1 MDTLIK
7 ILVVEDE
14 MIIAAK
20 ISMQLTSLG
29 YEVTGILPRGEQAIQ
44 AVKENKPDIILLD
57 INLKGEIDG
66 IETARQIQQF
76 AEIPVIYLTANSD
89 EATFNRA
96 KPTRPYAFISKPF
109 KQLDL
114 QRAIE
119 LTISRMAENETGI
132 PAANENAIHT
142 ENKTA
147 EEQPFI
153 LSDRI
158 FVRHKEKMIKI
169 MVADILYMEADRNYS
184 RIFTSNR
191 EYLLSITLKVIEEK
205 MSMQLFMRIHRSYLI
220 NITHVDEVA
229 ENHVMIA
236 KKSIPIGTGMRE
248 QLMHRMQTL

>member
-44 AVKENKPDIILLD
+44 QVKENKPDIILLD
-57 INLKGEIDG
+57 INLKGQLDG
-66 IETARQIQQF
+66 IETAVQIQQF
-76 AEIPVIYLTANSD
+76 AQIPIIYLTANSD

-96 KPTRPYAFISKPF
+96 KPTKPYAFISKPF

-119 LTISRMAENETGI
+119 LTISRMAESATGI
-132 PAANENAIHT
+132 KNENTIG
-142 ENKTA
+142 

-153 LSDRI
+153 LDDRI
-158 FVRHKEKMIKI
+158 FVRYKEKMIKI
-169 MVADILYMEADRNYS
+169 MLADILYMEADRNYS
-184 RIFTSNR
+184 RIFTNSR
-191 EYLLSITLKVIEEK
+191 EYVLSITLKNIEEK
-205 MSMQLFMRIHRSYLI
+205 MSLQLFMRIHRSYLI
-220 NITHVDEVA
+220 HMGNINKVRTVNAH
-229 ENHVMIA
+229 
-236 KKSIPIGTGMRE
+236 E
-248 QLMHRMQTL
+248 QLQGHLFFYVFQGYG

>member
-1 MDTLIK
+1 MDALIK

-29 YEVTGILPRGEQAIQ
+29 YEVTGILPRGEEALLHIE
-44 AVKENKPDIILLD
+44 ENKPDIVLLD
-57 INLKGEIDG
+57 INLKGKIDG
-66 IETARQIQQF
+66 VETAAQMQLRNN
-76 AEIPVIYLTANSD
+76 IPIIYLTANSD

-119 LTISRMAENETGI
+119 LTISRMAEKGNGL
-132 PAANENAIHT
+132 NAT
-142 ENKTA
+142 SKME

-158 FVRHKEKMIKI
+158 FVRHKDKMIKI

-191 EYLLSITLKVIEEK
+191 EYLLSITLKVLEEK

-220 NITHVDEVA
+220 NIFHVDEVT
-229 ENHVMIA
+229 ESHVMIGQ
-236 KKSIPIGTGMRE
+236 KPVPIGTGMRE
-248 QLMHRMQTL
+248 QLLVRIKTL

>member
-29 YEVTGILPRGEQAIQ
+29 YEVTGILPRGEEAL
-44 AVKENKPDIILLD
+44 VHMEENKPDIVLLD
-57 INLKGEIDG
+57 INLKGRIDG
-66 IETARQIQQF
+66 IETAALMQQRNN
-76 AEIPVIYLTANSD
+76 IPIIYLTANSD

-119 LTISRMAENETGI
+119 LTISRMASTDNGV
-132 PAANENAIHT
+132 HT
-142 ENKTA
+142 ESKTG
-147 EEQPFI
+147 EEQPYI

-184 RIFTSNR
+184 RIFTKQK
-191 EYLLSITLKVIEEK
+191 EYLLSVTLKTIEEK
-205 MSMQLFMRIHRSYLI
+205 LSMDLFMRIHRSYII
-220 NITHVDEVA
+220 NLTHVDEVA
-229 ENHVMIA
+229 EGHLVIDQ
-236 KKSIPIGTGMRE
+236 KPIPLGTGMRE
-248 QLMHRMQTL
+248 QLMQRIKTL

>member
-44 AVKENKPDIILLD
+44 HVKENKPDIILLD
-57 INLKGEIDG
+57 INLKGELDG
-66 IETARQIQQF
+66 IETARQVQQF
-76 AEIPVIYLTANSD
+76 ADIPIIYLTANSD

-96 KPTRPYAFISKPF
+96 KPTKPYAFITKPF

-119 LTISRMAENETGI
+119 LTISRMAEIDTGI
-132 PAANENAIHT
+132 NNENT
-142 ENKTA
+142 TGD
-147 EEQPFI
+147 EQPFV

-158 FVRHKEKMIKI
+158 FVRYKEKMIKI
-169 MVADILYMEADRNYS
+169 MLADILYMEADRNYS
-184 RIFTSNR
+184 HIFTSSR
-191 EYLLSITLKVIEEK
+191 EYVLSITLKNIEEK

-229 ENHVMIA
+229 ENYVMIA
-236 KKSIPIGTGMRE
+236 QKNVPLGTGMRE
-248 QLMHRMQTL
+248 QLMQRIQTL

>member
-20 ISMQLTSLG
+20 ISMQLTNLG

-44 AVKENKPDIILLD
+44 QVKENKPDIILLD

-66 IETARQIQQF
+66 IETARQVQLYDD
-76 AEIPVIYLTANSD
+76 IPIIYLTANSD

-96 KPTRPYAFISKPF
+96 KPTKPYAFISKPF

-119 LTISRMAENETGI
+119 LTISRMAGNATGV
-132 PAANENAIHT
+132 NT
-142 ENKTA
+142 ESKTGEA
-147 EEQPFI
+147 QPFI

-158 FVRHKEKMIKI
+158 FVRFKDKMVKI
-169 MVADILYMEADRNYS
+169 MLADILFLEADRNYS
-184 RIFTSNR
+184 RIFTSTK
-191 EYLLSITLKVIEEK
+191 EYVLAITLKTIEDK
-205 MSMQLFMRIHRSYLI
+205 MNMMSFMRIHRSYLVNI
-220 NITHVDEVA
+220 NQVDEVT
-229 ENHVMIA
+229 ESHVMIA
-236 KKSIPIGTGMRE
+236 QKPIPLGSGMRE
-248 QLMHRMQTL
+248 QLMHRIRTL

>member
-44 AVKENKPDIILLD
+44 QVKENKPDIILLD
-57 INLKGEIDG
+57 INLRGQLDG
-66 IETARQIQQF
+66 IQTALQIQQF
-76 AEIPVIYLTANSD
+76 AQIPIIYLTANSD
-89 EATFNRA
+89 EVTFNRA
-96 KPTRPYAFISKPF
+96 KPTKPYAFISKPF

-119 LTISRMAENETGI
+119 LTISRMAENATGI
-132 PAANENAIHT
+132 NIENTIGD
-142 ENKTA
+142 
-147 EEQPFI
+147 EQPFI

-158 FVRHKEKMIKI
+158 FVRYKEKMIKI
-169 MVADILYMEADRNYS
+169 MLADILYMEADRNYS
-184 RIFTSNR
+184 RIFTNSR
-191 EYLLSITLKVIEEK
+191 EYVLSTPLKNIEEK

-220 NITHVDEVA
+220 NITHVDEVF

-236 KKSIPIGTGMRE
+236 KKSVPIGTSMRE
-248 QLMHRMQTL
+248 QLMNRIKTL

>member
-1 MDTLIK
+1 MDTQIK

-14 MIIAAK
+14 MIIGAK

-29 YEVTGILPRGEQAIQ
+29 YEVTGILPRGEEAILH
-44 AVKENKPDIILLD
+44 AKESKPDIILLD
-57 INLKGEIDG
+57 INLKGKLDG
-66 IETARQIQQF
+66 IETALQIQQF
-76 AEIPVIYLTANSD
+76 AEIPIIYLTANSD

-96 KPTRPYAFISKPF
+96 KPTKPSAFISKPF

-119 LTISRMAENETGI
+119 LTISRMAENTTGL
-132 PAANENAIHT
+132 PA
-142 ENKTA
+142 ENKTE

-158 FVRHKEKMIKI
+158 FVRYKEKMIKI
-169 MVADILYMEADRNYS
+169 MLADILYMEADRNYS
-184 RIFTSNR
+184 HVFTSNR
-191 EYLLSITLKVIEEK
+191 EYVLSIPLKTIEEK

-220 NITHVDEVA
+220 NITQVDEVA

-236 KKSIPIGTGMRE
+236 KKIVPIGTGMRE
-248 QLMHRMQTL
+248 QLMHRIQTL

>member
-44 AVKENKPDIILLD
+44 HVKENKPDIILLD
-57 INLKGEIDG
+57 INLKGQIDG

-76 AEIPVIYLTANSD
+76 AEIPIIYLTANSD

-96 KPTRPYAFISKPF
+96 KPTKPFAFISKPF

-119 LTISRMAENETGI
+119 LTISRMAENDTGI
-132 PAANENAIHT
+132 NNENTIG
-142 ENKTA
+142 

-158 FVRHKEKMIKI
+158 FVRHKEKMVKI
-169 MVADILYMEADRNYS
+169 MIADIHYMEADRNYS

-191 EYLLSITLKVIEEK
+191 EYLLSITLKTIEEK

-220 NITHVDEVA
+220 NITQVDEVA
-229 ENHVMIA
+229 ENHVMVA
-236 KKSIPIGTGMRE
+236 KKSVPLGTGMRE
-248 QLMHRMQTL
+248 QLMHRIQTL